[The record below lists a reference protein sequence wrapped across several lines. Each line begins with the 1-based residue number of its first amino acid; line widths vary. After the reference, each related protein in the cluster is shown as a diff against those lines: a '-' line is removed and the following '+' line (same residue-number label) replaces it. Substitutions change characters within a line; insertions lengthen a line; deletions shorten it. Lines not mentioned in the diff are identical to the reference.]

1 MSFWDKVKKFG
12 VEVGK
17 GVANAAKETQEKIAR
32 YKEEM
37 SIKSEYELTDIC
49 LKDRDLL
56 KVNAAKQELK
66 SRLGST
72 EEVINLL
79 INEFSSVSDRDLAYL
94 AYKNYSATQVSRS
107 IAKKALESRGVD
119 ILKAR
124 RLLG

>member
-66 SRLGST
+66 TRLGST

-79 INEFSSVSDRDLAYL
+79 INEFSR
-94 AYKNYSATQVSRS
+94 QVSRS

-119 ILKAR
+119 ILEAR